1 MTKITVKKGDITLQ
15 DVDAIVNAANQ
26 SLRGVCGITAA
37 IHTAAGP
44 ELLEACDKL
53 GGCDS
58 GKAKVTKGYN
68 LPAKYVIHT
77 VGPVY
82 GYEGG
87 HEAELLAECYA
98 NCLTLAIKQGI
109 RSIAF
114 PAIATGG
121 FGYPIEEATE
131 IAVQAAKAFVRA
143 NPEVLKEIRFVTFTE
158 EDYEIY
164 IRYL

>member
-1 MTKITVKKGDITLQ
+1 MTKITVIKGDITLQ

-44 ELLEACDKL
+44 KLLEACDRL

-58 GKAKVTKGYN
+58 GKAKITQGYN

-82 GYEGG
+82 GYEDGR
-87 HEAELLAECYA
+87 EAELLEECYT
-98 NCLTLAIKQGI
+98 NCLNLAKEQGI

-121 FGYPIEEATE
+121 FGYPIEEATK
-131 IAVQAAKAFVRA
+131 IAVQVAKSFIQA
-143 NPEVLKEIRFVTFTE
+143 NPDVLEEIRFVTFNN
-158 EDYEIY
+158 EDYNVY
-164 IRYL
+164 KVYG